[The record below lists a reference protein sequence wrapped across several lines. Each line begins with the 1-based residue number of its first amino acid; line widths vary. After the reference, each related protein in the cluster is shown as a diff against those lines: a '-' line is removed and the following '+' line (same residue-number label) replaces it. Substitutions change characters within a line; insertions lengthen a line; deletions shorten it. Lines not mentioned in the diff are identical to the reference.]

1 MIILSGV
8 EMGGFDVAVSA
19 NPYNGNAQPQSETGF
34 KIDPRPVMRKI
45 SNHEAALANI
55 SDDSVV
61 DLFIVL
67 IFVLKIL
74 YNNSLRKLKEIFCYV
89 NDDDVRCHQSFSICY
104 F

>member
-34 KIDPRPVMRKI
+34 KIDPRPVMCKI

-67 IFVLKIL
+67 
-74 YNNSLRKLKEIFCYV
+74 SLIDAQRYVTSLNEGGFLFLPCKLIG
-89 NDDDVRCHQSFSICY
+89 D
-104 F
+104 